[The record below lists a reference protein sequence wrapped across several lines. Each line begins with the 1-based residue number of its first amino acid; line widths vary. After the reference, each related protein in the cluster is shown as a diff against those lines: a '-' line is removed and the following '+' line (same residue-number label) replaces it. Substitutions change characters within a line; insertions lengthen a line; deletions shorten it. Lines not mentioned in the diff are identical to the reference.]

1 MKSPTLKFVL
11 TALGI
16 FVVWY
21 IVYEKWLLPDG
32 RLDEWL
38 SLNIIGNSAG
48 IIKWLGYDVY
58 TVNRIIGI
66 GEYSGIEVVDGC
78 NGISAIGLFLGFI
91 LAFPGPWKN
100 RLSFSIV
107 GIGIIYLI
115 NVLRIVTL
123 TITKVEWP
131 AFFNFTHDYSTTTIF
146 YISIFFLWMI
156 WVNYNSLPQNSS
168 DAATA

>member
-48 IIKWLGYDVY
+48 IIQWFGYDVY

-100 RLSFSIV
+100 RLSFSV
-107 GIGIIYLI
+107 MGIGIIYII
-115 NVLRIVTL
+115 NVLRIITL

-131 AFFNFTHDYSTTTIF
+131 AFFDFTHDYSTTTIF

-168 DAATA
+168 DAANA

>member
-48 IIKWLGYDVY
+48 IIKWFGYDVY

-100 RLSFSIV
+100 RLSFSV
-107 GIGIIYLI
+107 MGIGIIYII
-115 NVLRIVTL
+115 NVLRIITL

-131 AFFNFTHDYSTTTIF
+131 AFFDFTHDYSTTTIF

-156 WVNYNSLPQNSS
+156 WVNYNSLPQNPS

>member
-1 MKSPTLKFVL
+1 
-11 TALGI
+11 
-16 FVVWY
+16 
-21 IVYEKWLLPDG
+21 
-32 RLDEWL
+32 LDEWL

-168 DAATA
+168 DATTA

>member
-32 RLDEWL
+32 RLDAWL

-48 IIKWLGYDVY
+48 IIKWMGYDVY

-66 GEYSGIEVVDGC
+66 GEYSGIEVVNGC

-100 RLSFSIV
+100 RLSFSV
-107 GIGIIYLI
+107 MGIGIIYII
-115 NVLRIVTL
+115 NMLRIVTL

-131 AFFNFTHDYSTTTIF
+131 AFFDFTHDYSTTTIF

-156 WVNYNSLPQNSS
+156 WVNYNSLPQNSNN
-168 DAATA
+168 AATT

>member
-168 DAATA
+168 DATTA